1 MTRLVRTSWLIYF
14 SKLKFAFCDV
24 PKMSIRV
31 ALTHSYENFIKEKV
45 SLQLM
50 FQTLA
55 AATLLLQLNRE
66 PGYLVY
72 IHYDGAVQT

>member
-1 MTRLVRTSWLIYF
+1 
-14 SKLKFAFCDV
+14 
-24 PKMSIRV
+24 MSIRV